1 MDFNASK
8 CKVICFNGG
17 RKPFNFKYNIHSED
31 LELVNSHK
39 YLGVTLN
46 SNMKWSEHIDNI
58 VCKANKQLGFVK
70 RNLRHCS
77 CYTRERAY
85 FALVRPQVEYAC
97 SLWDPHTSLDIHKLE
112 MIQRKSA
119 RFVKN
124 NYIREEGVV
133 TGLMRQLGWS

>member
-1 MDFNASK
+1 
-8 CKVICFNGG
+8 
-17 RKPFNFKYNIHSED
+17 
-31 LELVNSHK
+31 
-39 YLGVTLN
+39 
-46 SNMKWSEHIDNI
+46 MKWSEHIDNI

-77 CYTRERAY
+77 TYTREREY

-97 SLWDPHTSLDIHKLE
+97 SLWNPHTSLDIHKLE

-124 NYIREEGVV
+124 NYIR
-133 TGLMRQLGWS
+133 